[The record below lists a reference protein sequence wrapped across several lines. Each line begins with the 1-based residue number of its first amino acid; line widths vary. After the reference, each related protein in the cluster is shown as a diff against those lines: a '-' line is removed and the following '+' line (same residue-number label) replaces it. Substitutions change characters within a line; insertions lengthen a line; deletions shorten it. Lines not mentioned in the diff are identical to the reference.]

1 MKLFLKHCHLIIDEH
16 KECLDGALLINEDYI
31 EEVYSQ
37 TSKANLLDVKEL
49 DLKGSIVMP
58 EFFDGEK
65 NRIIIDPL
73 NINNQNIDK
82 DTKIFIG
89 NTKAY
94 KNDLKNIKYDGI
106 YDLYNNM
113 TGFSHNKLGIVNE
126 AFINLDKYVELDAL
140 KVDEDVLKFTL
151 RNLRK
156 DKVILINDLEESIKV
171 LKKINIDYTDIL
183 AYTSINA
190 YKLYGSINL
199 NGSLVKGKHSRLIV
213 LDENM
218 NILRRINKENFDA

>member
-1 MKLFLKHCHLIIDEH
+1 MKLLLKHCHLIIDEH

-31 EEVYSQ
+31 EEVYPQ
-37 TSKANLLDVKEL
+37 TNKLNLLDIKEL
-49 DLKGSIVMP
+49 DLKGNIVMP
-58 EFFDGEK
+58 DFFNGEK
-65 NRIIIDPL
+65 NRIIVDPL
-73 NINNQNIDK
+73 KNDDIKKETIV
-82 DTKIFIG
+82 FIG

-94 KNDLKNIKYDGI
+94 KDDIKDLQYDGI

-113 TGFSHNKLGIVNE
+113 TGFSHDKLGIVNE

-140 KVDEDVLKFTL
+140 RVNEDVLKFTL
-151 RNLRK
+151 NNLRK
-156 DKVILINDLEESIKV
+156 DRVILINDLESSIKL
-171 LKKINIDYTDIL
+171 LKKLNVNYTDIL

-190 YKLYGSINL
+190 YKLYGSFNL

-218 NILRRINKENFDA
+218 NIIRRINKENFDA